1 MSLTRNG
8 FQTFVNTN
16 SPPGVVGQ
24 MASMNPRATVLA
36 GAGALKADSVGP
48 VIVGYFARAT
58 AAGLA
63 TGTVSPGAGVIG
75 FVANEL
81 QTIITDFLG
90 QSRLAVQA
98 GFPVTLFSHGD
109 FWTTVVGATAATVG
123 DPVFAVAATGQ
134 PTLDDDS
141 GANPDTGFIQAS
153 APGATASSNGNASI
167 AAGTGVLTVAATVT
181 GTFESGQ
188 VISGTGVPA
197 DVFILSQISGTAGGA
212 GTYQTNYQGAAV
224 STFTNLTAS
233 SGQLVKI
240 SRTF

>member
-1 MSLTRNG
+1 MSRTRNG

-36 GAGALKADSVGP
+36 GAGALKADSV
-48 VIVGYFARAT
+48 VAVTVGYFARAT

-63 TGTVSPGAGVIG
+63 TGLITGAGVIG

-81 QTIITDFLG
+81 QTVITDFLG
-90 QSRLAVQA
+90 QSRLTVQA

-109 FWTTVVGATAATVG
+109 FWANVVGATAATLG
-123 DPVFAVAATGQ
+123 QPVFALAATGQ
-134 PTLDDDS
+134 PTLDDAS

-153 APGATASSNGNASI
+153 APGGVASSTGSASI
-167 AAGTGVLTVAATVT
+167 AAGTGVLTVLTNATGV
-181 GTFESGQ
+181 FESGQ

-197 DVFILSQISGTAGGA
+197 NVVILSVITGTGGV
-212 GTYQTNYQGAAV
+212 GTYQTNYAGAAV
-224 STFTNLTAS
+224 PGFTDLTAT

-240 SRTF
+240 SRTY